1 MQFMVLSK
9 MWCIKFN
16 YDHLYHTIK
25 IYTHTHTH
33 IYMIFMKVE
42 IVFDFQVIILTD
54 TRAAKNK

>member
-25 IYTHTHTH
+25 IYTHTH